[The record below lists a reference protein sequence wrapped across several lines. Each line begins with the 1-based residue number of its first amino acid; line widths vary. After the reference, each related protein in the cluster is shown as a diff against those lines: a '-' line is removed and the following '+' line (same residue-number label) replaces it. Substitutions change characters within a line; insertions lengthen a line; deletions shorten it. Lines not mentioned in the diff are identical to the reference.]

1 MTKRGWKTAGEIVA
15 ELERNPEFVAHRAE
29 QERRRQQIEDAL
41 RELEAPLVEA
51 LGQVGEHVK
60 SVWDL
65 VNTSRPY
72 PLAIDVL
79 LEHLQRPYPE
89 QILEGIARAL
99 AVPES
104 RRIWPDLV
112 GLYRA
117 HKATPIFGVKNAWDA
132 RSSALPMKASS
143 TTSSH

>member
-89 QILEGIARAL
+89 QISRGSRARWPFRSPAGYGRTSL
-99 AVPES
+99 GLVSGAQSDTDIRSQERPGMRA
-104 RRIWPDLV
+104 RRLC
-112 GLYRA
+112 R
-117 HKATPIFGVKNAWDA
+117 
-132 RSSALPMKASS
+132 
-143 TTSSH
+143 